1 MAWADNPPTNPKK
14 PSRVLGFLLG
24 AVLLTTVVFA
34 LLELAGHHRFVLRQ
48 PPAGLEKSQ
57 WVVLL
62 GVIAAVAGWIISAI
76 VTMRNSIRQHTVTTL
91 LSSRLSETYM
101 SQTRL
106 VNARY
111 FSPSGGLYQL
121 TAAEVKS
128 AAPEAQLAAVRY
140 LLNYF
145 EFIAVGIRYGDL
157 DEKLLKN
164 TLRGILCGVYEAA
177 GPLVTQ
183 RRQAP
188 AGSSVGRSRTFEHL
202 EWLYARWHIPALQR
216 AVEKRPAPATTPA
229 GK

>member
-1 MAWADNPPTNPKK
+1 MVWANNPPTNPKK

-24 AVLLTTVVFA
+24 TVLLTTVVFS
-34 LLELAGHHRFVLRQ
+34 LLELAGHQQFILRK

-62 GVIAAVAGWIISAI
+62 GVVAAVVGWITSAI

-111 FSPSGGLYQL
+111 FSPSGALYRL
-121 TAAEVKS
+121 TEDEVK
-128 AAPEAQLAAVRY
+128 AARPEAQLAALRY

-145 EFIAVGIRYGDL
+145 EFIAVGIRYSDL

-177 GPLVTQ
+177 GPLVSQ
-183 RRQAP
+183 RRRAP
-188 AGSSVGRSRTFEHL
+188 AGSKAEKSKTFEHL
-202 EWLYARWHIPALQR
+202 EWLYDRWYIASLQR
-216 AVEKRPAPATTPA
+216 AEEIRPA
-229 GK
+229 

>member
-1 MAWADNPPTNPKK
+1 MAWADNPPKNPKK
-14 PSRVLGFLLG
+14 PSRVLGFLL
-24 AVLLTTVVFA
+24 AIVLASTVVFS
-34 LLELAGHHRFVLRQ
+34 LFELAGHQHFILSE

-111 FSPSGGLYQL
+111 FSPSGGLYRL
-121 TAAEVKS
+121 NAAEV
-128 AAPEAQLAAVRY
+128 AASPPEAQIAALRY

-177 GPLVTQ
+177 GPLVSQ
-183 RRQAP
+183 RRKPP
-188 AGSSVGRSRTFEHL
+188 AGSTAVRSKTFEHL
-202 EWLYARWHIPALQR
+202 EWLYDRWFIAALQR
-216 AVEKRPAPATTPA
+216 REELRPNPA
-229 GK
+229 

>member
-1 MAWADNPPTNPKK
+1 MAWASNPPTNPKK
-14 PSRVLGFLLG
+14 PSRVLGFLLA
-24 AVLLTTVVFA
+24 AVLLTTIVFS
-34 LLELAGHHRFVLRQ
+34 LSELAGHQRFILEE

-62 GVIAAVAGWIISAI
+62 GVVAAVAGWIISAI

-111 FSPSGGLYQL
+111 FSPSGGLYRL
-121 TAAEVKS
+121 TPAEVAVPS
-128 AAPEAQLAAVRY
+128 AEAQIAALRY

-177 GPLVTQ
+177 GPLVSQ

-188 AGSSVGRSRTFEHL
+188 DGSTAAKSKTFEHL
-202 EWLYARWHIPALQR
+202 EWLYGRWFIAALQR
-216 AVEKRPAPATTPA
+216 REENRTGSA
-229 GK
+229 

>member
-1 MAWADNPPTNPKK
+1 MVWANNPPTIPKK

-24 AVLLTTVVFA
+24 AVLLTTVVFS
-34 LLELAGHHRFVLRQ
+34 LLELAGHQQFILRE

-111 FSPSGGLYQL
+111 FSPSGGLYRL
-121 TAAEVKS
+121 TPAEVKT
-128 AAPEAQLAAVRY
+128 AHPDAQLAALRY

-188 AGSSVGRSRTFEHL
+188 AGSKAGKSKTFEHL
-202 EWLYARWHIPALQR
+202 EWLYTRWHIPSLQR
-216 AVEKRPAPATTPA
+216 LEETRPA
-229 GK
+229 